1 MQVEAGMLHVDK
13 GRVETDET
21 DELDDLRVGDTADM
35 GSEGET
41 APSRRMR
48 LTRLCFIT
56 PSLGS
61 PR

>member
-1 MQVEAGMLHVDK
+1 VLHIDERGVEAGEPDQ
-13 GRVETDET
+13 
-21 DELDDLRVGDTADM
+21 LDDLRVGDTADM
-35 GSEGET
+35 GAERET